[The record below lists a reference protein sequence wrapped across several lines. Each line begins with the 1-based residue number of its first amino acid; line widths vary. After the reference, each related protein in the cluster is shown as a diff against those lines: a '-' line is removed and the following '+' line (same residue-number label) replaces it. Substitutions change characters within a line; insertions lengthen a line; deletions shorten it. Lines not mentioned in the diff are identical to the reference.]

1 MNYWD
6 KVTLYVKSIL
16 DNLLKEKKTCQ
27 KYINCCQELK
37 IGSIQNGKWCS
48 VKAKQYQR
56 TKPATFYCCFICAR
70 HTPQWTMRKL
80 FCRYLIAI
88 WALTVCFVCAFVLFF
103 LLHHSFCLCIKIEHV
118 RKSHISGVLSQCVS
132 TNVGFSKILC
142 DQFAVVSALMP
153 RFDAERAQF
162 ICLTLAHNAHWT
174 RHWRDWR
181 HTCSSAL

>member
-1 MNYWD
+1 MNTNYWD

-103 LLHHSFCLCIKIEHV
+103 SAPSFVLFVCQNWACSQEPYFRCIEPMCIDKCWIFKNFMWSIC
-118 RKSHISGVLSQCVS
+118 RGVS
-132 TNVGFSKILC
+132 TY
-142 DQFAVVSALMP
+142 A
-153 RFDAERAQF
+153 
-162 ICLTLAHNAHWT
+162 
-174 RHWRDWR
+174 
-181 HTCSSAL
+181 